1 MNLMMKKYKIETTK
15 KFRKDIKRLRN
26 SGRFDLEKLN
36 IVMRILGRGEILPDK
51 YRNHSLWGRFAG
63 TFECHIEPNWL
74 LIYEKRDDIL
84 VLCLIRTGSHG
95 DLF

>member
-1 MNLMMKKYKIETTK
+1 MMKYKVETTK

-26 SGRFDLEKLN
+26 SGRFNLEKLN
-36 IVMRILGRGEILPDK
+36 VVMRMLERGETLPEK

-63 TFECHIEPNWL
+63 TFECHIELNWL

-84 VLCLIRTGSHG
+84 TLYLFRTGSHNEI
-95 DLF
+95 L